1 MRAVLNHGFT
11 EKALRAQEDLIQSY
25 IDLLIGRLREKAIAA
40 KETGDP
46 VAATVDI
53 CQWYNFTTFDIIGD
67 LGFGEP
73 FDCLRDGTY
82 HPWVALIFNN
92 FKASAFVA
100 AVRFYPLLDSLLM
113 KCLPKSVMQIQRD
126 HYQLAVDK
134 VHRRLNLETTRKD
147 FMTEVIAHNDDKGMS
162 LSEIE
167 ATFNILIIAGS
178 ETTATVL
185 TGTTNYLLQN
195 PDILAILVA
204 EVRGAFKDEKKITF
218 AALKQL
224 PYLNAVIEEG
234 LRLCPP
240 IPAGLPRMVPKGGDT
255 VCGYFLP
262 EDVNSL
268 PSTLPPDPISAPLLS

>member
-1 MRAVLNHGFT
+1 MRGVLSHGFT
-11 EKALRAQEDLIQSY
+11 EKALRAQEGLIQSY
-25 IDLLIGRLREKAIAA
+25 IDLLISRLREKAIIA
-40 KETGDP
+40 KEIGDEA
-46 VAATVDI
+46 AATVDI

-73 FDCLRDGTY
+73 FDCLREGTY
-82 HPWVALIFNN
+82 HPWVATIFNN

-113 KCLPKSVMQIQRD
+113 KCLPESVMKIQRD

-147 FMTEVIAHNDDKGMS
+147 FMTEVIAHNDEKGMGI
-162 LSEIE
+162 SEIE
-167 ATFNILIIAGS
+167 ATFNVLIFAGS
-178 ETTATVL
+178 ETTATTL

-195 PDILAILVA
+195 PDVLALLVT
-204 EVRGAFKDEKKITF
+204 EVRGAFKDEKQMTF
-218 AALKQL
+218 TALKQL

-255 VCGYFLP
+255 VCGHFLP
-262 EDVNSL
+262 EYVSSPFL
-268 PSTLPPDPISAPLLS
+268 FRICV